1 MMKIKKLEIGKN
13 FEIINVNDIN
23 SFEMNDLKME
33 KRKQNLKLDIHLMNL
48 EMLKQFENVKL
59 LDVKNLHMRISFTK
73 QIYLLLNSA
82 DILNNCIIKS
92 VSIIDMIIVLEVYTV
107 KEMTEFIYQNNMKV
121 LEHLNYISNDIQIH
135 SKNHEI
141 LYQANYILKELHKSD
156 NKVKNIKGRIDK
168 LSEYMNS

>member
-1 MMKIKKLEIGKN
+1 MGINKLEIGKN
-13 FEIINVNDIN
+13 FDIFNINDLNSLDIN
-23 SFEMNDLKME
+23 QLIIRNSA
-33 KRKQNLKLDIHLMNL
+33 QNLKLDIHLMNL

-59 LDVKNLHMRISFTK
+59 LDVKDLHMRISFTK

-92 VSIIDMIIVLEVYTV
+92 VSIMDMIIVLEVYTV

>member
-1 MMKIKKLEIGKN
+1 MGINKLEIGKN
-13 FEIINVNDIN
+13 FDIFNINDLNSLDIN
-23 SFEMNDLKME
+23 HLNIRNSA
-33 KRKQNLKLDIHLMNL
+33 QNLKLDIHLMNL

-59 LDVKNLHMRISFTK
+59 LDVKDLHMRISFTK

-92 VSIIDMIIVLEVYTV
+92 VSIMDMIIVLEVYTV

-135 SKNHEI
+135 TKNHEI

>member
-1 MMKIKKLEIGKN
+1 MGINKLEIGKN
-13 FEIINVNDIN
+13 FDIFNINDLNSLDIN
-23 SFEMNDLKME
+23 HLDIRNSN
-33 KRKQNLKLDIHLMNL
+33 QSLKLDIHLMNL

-59 LDVKNLHMRISFTK
+59 LDVKDLHMRISFTK

-141 LYQANYILKELHKSD
+141 LYQANYILKELNKSD

>member
-1 MMKIKKLEIGKN
+1 MGINRLEIGKN
-13 FEIINVNDIN
+13 FDIFN
-23 SFEMNDLKME
+23 INDLNSLDVNHLDI
-33 KRKQNLKLDIHLMNL
+33 RNRDQNLKLEIHLMNL

-59 LDVKNLHMRISFTK
+59 LNVKDLHMRISFTK
-73 QIYLLLNSA
+73 QIYLLLNSV
-82 DILNNCIIKS
+82 DMLNNCIIKS
-92 VSIIDMIIVLEVYTV
+92 VSIIDMIIVLEVFTV

>member
-1 MMKIKKLEIGKN
+1 MGINRLEIGKN
-13 FEIINVNDIN
+13 FDIFN
-23 SFEMNDLKME
+23 INDLNSLDVNHLDI
-33 KRKQNLKLDIHLMNL
+33 RNRDQNLKLEIHLMNL

-59 LDVKNLHMRISFTK
+59 LNVKDLHMRISFTK
-73 QIYLLLNSA
+73 QIYLLLNSV
-82 DILNNCIIKS
+82 DMLNNCIIKS
-92 VSIIDMIIVLEVYTV
+92 VSIIDMIIVLEVFTV

-156 NKVKNIKGRIDK
+156 NKVKNIKGRIDE